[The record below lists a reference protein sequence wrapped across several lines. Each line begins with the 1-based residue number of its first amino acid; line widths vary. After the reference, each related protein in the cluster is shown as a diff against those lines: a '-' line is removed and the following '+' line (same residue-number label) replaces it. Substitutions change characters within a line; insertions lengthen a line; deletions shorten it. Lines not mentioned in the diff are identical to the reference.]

1 MVYFLTLTLCVIIVC
16 MLIFK
21 SKERDYF
28 RYSVGVFFA
37 LPILNHGE
45 IVPDSTFQYFAIQAM
60 FAWLCT
66 FFVKGMRL
74 TISNIALAFCIGSL
88 AILNSLTAI
97 SFIFGV
103 FGIWYYTP
111 IALTLFVLSAGIIM
125 LGGMIGGSGCENIR
139 ISCYGKDSSQRNK
152 HDPYASKEG

>member
-1 MVYFLTLTLCVIIVC
+1 MVYFLTLALCAIIVC
-16 MLIFK
+16 MLIVR
-21 SKERDYF
+21 SKDRDYF
-28 RYSVGVFFA
+28 RYSVGIFFA

-66 FFVKGMRL
+66 FFVKDMRL

-103 FGIWYYTP
+103 FSIWYYTP
-111 IALTLFVLSAGIIM
+111 ISLTLFVLSAGIIL

-139 ISCYGKDSSQRNK
+139 ISCYDKDNIKRDK
-152 HDPYASKEG
+152 HDPFISKES